1 MSKSIVFVRHGLSK
15 MNVALGRQPWGS
27 PGFVDPDIRDAPL
40 EPSGLAGARALRE
53 PLARD
58 AADVELVV
66 SSPLTRALATA
77 DAAFDAALTSGVPA
91 LALPLAAE
99 RCYMTSD
106 VWCCAETTRQLLSH
120 RWRGRLRF
128 DLHSG
133 WDASIKAARRRRQA
147 VQISTGGVSR
157 GQLVVRRARRQS

>member
-1 MSKSIVFVRHGLSK
+1 MWRITRAASLACTAHAMSKSIVFVRHGLSK
-15 MNVALGRQPWGS
+15 MSVALGRQPWGS
-27 PGFVDPDIRDAPL
+27 PNFVDPDIRDAPL

-77 DAAFDAALTSGVPA
+77 DAAFDDALTRGVPA

-106 VWCCAETTRQLLSH
+106 VWCCVETN
-120 RWRGRLRF
+120 
-128 DLHSG
+128 
-133 WDASIKAARRRRQA
+133 
-147 VQISTGGVSR
+147 
-157 GQLVVRRARRQS
+157 